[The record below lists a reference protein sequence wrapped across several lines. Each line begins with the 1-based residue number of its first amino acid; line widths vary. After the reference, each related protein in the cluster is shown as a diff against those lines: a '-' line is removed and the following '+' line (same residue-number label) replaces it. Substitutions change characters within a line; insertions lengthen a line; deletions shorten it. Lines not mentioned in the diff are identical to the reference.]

1 MTSRASLLVVDDDPV
16 TLDLM
21 REVLAG
27 EGYDVEA
34 AGTGHEALRLCR
46 ARPFDLVLTDV
57 RMPGMSGV
65 ELMRAVKAELPE
77 TVFVVMTAFGNIDTA
92 IAVVREGGYDYLSK
106 PFKMED
112 VRMVV
117 RRALEQQRLR
127 RENAHLRTELVE
139 KFRLDQ
145 MIGRSAPMQ
154 ELYKTIARTAA
165 SRSTV
170 LLLGESGTGKE
181 MAARAIHFNGP
192 RAREKFVTVNCGAI
206 PEPLM
211 ESELFGH
218 VRGAFTGAVASRE
231 GLFEE
236 ADRGTI
242 FLDEVGELSLNV
254 QAKLLRVL
262 QEHEVKRVGG
272 NETLTVDVRVIAA
285 TNRDL
290 AAETREGRFR
300 EDLFYRLSV
309 VALTMPPLR
318 QRREDIPLLCQH
330 FLDKCRAA
338 GTGLGV
344 EGISRQAMDLMA
356 QHDWPGNVRELE
368 NVIERAVALTSN
380 RFLAVDDLP
389 PHMRHAGPG
398 GERLPAAPDAPEE
411 LLTLREVQ
419 RRHILRVLSAHGGN
433 KSQAAQALGISR
445 RTLIRVAQRFGLQA
459 ELGDDEGAT
468 S

>member
-1 MTSRASLLVVDDDPV
+1 MPSRAAILVVDDDPV

-21 REVLAG
+21 REVLDA
-27 EGYDVEA
+27 EGYRVLTA
-34 AGTGHEALRLCR
+34 RSGAEALELCR
-46 ARPFDLVLTDV
+46 GSAFNLVLSDV
-57 RMPGMSGV
+57 RMPGMTGV
-65 ELMRAVKAELPE
+65 ELMRAVRHESPE
-77 TVFVVMTAFGNIDTA
+77 TVFIVMTAFGTMETA
-92 IAVVREGGYDYLSK
+92 IEAIREGGYDYLSK

-112 VRMVV
+112 VRLAV
-117 RRALEQQRLR
+117 RRALEQQRLQ
-127 RENAHLRTELVE
+127 RENAYLRAELAE

-145 MIGRSAPMQ
+145 VVGRSAPMQ
-154 ELYKTIARTAA
+154 ELFKSIARAAA

-218 VRGAFTGAVASRE
+218 VRGAFTGAVASRA

-254 QAKLLRVL
+254 QSKLLRVL
-262 QEHEVKRVGG
+262 QEHEVKRVGS
-272 NETLTVDVRVIAA
+272 NDTLIVDARVIAA
-285 TNRDL
+285 SNRDL
-290 AAETREGRFR
+290 ATETREGRFR

-309 VALTMPPLR
+309 VTFTLPALR
-318 QRREDIPLLCQH
+318 ERREDIPLLCQH
-330 FLDKCRAA
+330 FLEKCRMA
-338 GTGLGV
+338 GTGQAV
-344 EGISRQAMDLMA
+344 EGISRETMDLMMA
-356 QHDWPGNVRELE
+356 YDWPGNVRELE

-389 PHMRHAGPG
+389 PHLRTRAAPEAGAGP
-398 GERLPAAPDAPEE
+398 EE
-411 LLTLREVQ
+411 QLTLREVE
-419 RRHILRVLSAHGGN
+419 RRHILRVLKACGGN
-433 KSQAAQALGISR
+433 KTQAAQVLGISR
-445 RTLIRVAQRFGLQA
+445 RTLIRVAQRFGLAGELA
-459 ELGDDEGAT
+459 EE
-468 S
+468 